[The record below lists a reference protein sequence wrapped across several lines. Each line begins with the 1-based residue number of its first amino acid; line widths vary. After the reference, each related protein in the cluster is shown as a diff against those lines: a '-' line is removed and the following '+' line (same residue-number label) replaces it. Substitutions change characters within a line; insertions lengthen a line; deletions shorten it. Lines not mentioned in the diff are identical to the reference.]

1 MKVRLDQLRWSL
13 LFKNFRLIK
22 CFGLVSLKYNADGLA
37 VMVLTFFI
45 IFSKK
50 TCSKN
55 NWLFKNIHVFF
66 VTSKTASLIWFC
78 QKPELLVFPPLDKKT
93 VLRKEID
100 SEQHEVVLKL
110 TEVLVDEERKRRNS
124 IHIEVGGNEVRLADP
139 VKIMWSTSSCLTVAR
154 MKAQSQR
161 KWFKPH
167 SSLSSLRESLSWPNL
182 IWLYLT
188 QSNLILP
195 NLLLPNLIWSC
206 LT

>member
-1 MKVRLDQLRWSL
+1 MVWL
-13 LFKNFRLIK
+13 LWCLH
-22 CFGLVSLKYNADGLA
+22 
-37 VMVLTFFI
+37 
-45 IFSKK
+45 FSSFSANK

-55 NWLFKNIHVFF
+55 NRLFKNIHVFF
-66 VTSKTASLIWFC
+66 VTSKTANLIWFC

-139 VKIMWSTSSCLTVAR
+139 VKIMWSTSSCSTVAR
-154 MKAQSQR
+154 MKAQRQR

-167 SSLSSLRESLSWPNL
+167 SSLSSLRESLSSLRESLSWPYL
-182 IWLYLT
+182 IWLYQI

-195 NLLLPNLIWSC
+195 NLILPNLI
-206 LT
+206 

>member
-1 MKVRLDQLRWSL
+1 MVWWLRCSH
-13 LFKNFRLIK
+13 FASF
-22 CFGLVSLKYNADGLA
+22 LA
-37 VMVLTFFI
+37 N
-45 IFSKK
+45 K

-139 VKIMWSTSSCLTVAR
+139 VKIMWSTSSSTVAR
-154 MKAQSQR
+154 MKTQSPR

-182 IWLYLT
+182 IWLYLI

-195 NLLLPNLIWSC
+195 NLILPYLISPNS
-206 LT
+206 T